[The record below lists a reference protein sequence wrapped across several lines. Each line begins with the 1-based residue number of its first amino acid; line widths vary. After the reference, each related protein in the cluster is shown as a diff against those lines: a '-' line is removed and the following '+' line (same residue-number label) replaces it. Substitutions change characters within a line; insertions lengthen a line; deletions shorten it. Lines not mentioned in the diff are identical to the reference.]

1 MRHQEMERYARHI
14 QLPGFGKEGQTKVEA
29 TRVLLIGCGGLGQPV
44 AQYLTSA
51 GIGTMTLVDDD
62 QVELTNLHRQI
73 LFGED
78 DLGKLKVDVLER
90 HLQRMNR
97 HVRIQKIPNRFG
109 VANALE
115 LVQSH
120 DIVIDCTDNF
130 ASRALIDRI
139 CGEQEIVLFAA
150 AIDGTEG
157 HLSMFK
163 GRDRSSLMD
172 YFPNL
177 PAEQN
182 TPSCSVGGVLGPLCG
197 VVGSLLA
204 SEILRFI
211 HQGHTPLDGKWVILR
226 DLYTYHIKAPEASN
240 SQEKRI
246 DTDKMKSITVEELSH
261 WKHNQQVFT
270 LIDVREEYEYEE
282 DHLGGLLIPMGDI
295 PQRWQ
300 EIPRDTPVVMQCK
313 AGGRSAQVISYLESA
328 HGFDNLVNLD
338 GGILAYRS
346 RIGAGAL

>member
-115 LVQSH
+115 LVQGH

-157 HLSMFK
+157 
-163 GRDRSSLMD
+163 
-172 YFPNL
+172 
-177 PAEQN
+177 
-182 TPSCSVGGVLGPLCG
+182 
-197 VVGSLLA
+197 
-204 SEILRFI
+204 
-211 HQGHTPLDGKWVILR
+211 
-226 DLYTYHIKAPEASN
+226 
-240 SQEKRI
+240 
-246 DTDKMKSITVEELSH
+246 
-261 WKHNQQVFT
+261 
-270 LIDVREEYEYEE
+270 
-282 DHLGGLLIPMGDI
+282 
-295 PQRWQ
+295 
-300 EIPRDTPVVMQCK
+300 
-313 AGGRSAQVISYLESA
+313 
-328 HGFDNLVNLD
+328 
-338 GGILAYRS
+338 
-346 RIGAGAL
+346 